1 MKIEALKKYINRKI
15 EANGFGKTEIV
26 KKAKQNKT
34 STLSILSL
42 LRGSLN

>member
-1 MKIEALKKYINRKI
+1 MEAYS
-15 EANGFGKTEIV
+15 FGKAEIV

-42 LRGSLN
+42 LL